1 MQLNELKEHLF
12 IVVGEEHYTP
22 LGVIRSLGENGIE
35 PVAIILRNE
44 RFMPKIA
51 SKSKYIGKL
60 HIVDSYDEV
69 YEILMQ
75 EYSKEKNKPF
85 VIPCDDIIVGK
96 LDQKY
101 NDLKNLFYIQNA
113 GIQGRIC
120 EYEKKEKLNALA
132 LKNGMNVAKTWVL
145 GEKGEVPEEVVY
157 PVITK
162 PFESYK
168 DWKHDYYICNS
179 RQELEEIIPKLHG
192 KVFLQQYIKKTNEL
206 CVDGVVVNHGKNV
219 FIAIASR
226 YTYILPD
233 YYSMEM
239 VVENFTDAT
248 LQKEFEG
255 MFKEIGFEGIFSAEF
270 MVDGNGKLWFLE
282 INFRNSTWSYASTSV
297 GMNLPLLWAYGMLN
311 EGLPKDCYKEI
322 PSDYIALAEVND
334 FDMRV
339 RKYKMLTLHEWI
351 KGVRRADCLYYYNK
365 QDNKPCKSV
374 WINKGLNLVKRM
386 LGQKK

>member
-1 MQLNELKEHLF
+1 MQLKELKEHLF

-145 GEKGEVPEEVVY
+145 GEKGKVPEDVVY

-168 DWKHDYYICNS
+168 DWN
-179 RQELEEIIPKLHG
+179 
-192 KVFLQQYIKKTNEL
+192 
-206 CVDGVVVNHGKNV
+206 
-219 FIAIASR
+219 
-226 YTYILPD
+226 
-233 YYSMEM
+233 
-239 VVENFTDAT
+239 
-248 LQKEFEG
+248 
-255 MFKEIGFEGIFSAEF
+255 
-270 MVDGNGKLWFLE
+270 
-282 INFRNSTWSYASTSV
+282 
-297 GMNLPLLWAYGMLN
+297 
-311 EGLPKDCYKEI
+311 KDF
-322 PSDYIALAEVND
+322 N
-334 FDMRV
+334 
-339 RKYKMLTLHEWI
+339 
-351 KGVRRADCLYYYNK
+351 
-365 QDNKPCKSV
+365 
-374 WINKGLNLVKRM
+374 
-386 LGQKK
+386 